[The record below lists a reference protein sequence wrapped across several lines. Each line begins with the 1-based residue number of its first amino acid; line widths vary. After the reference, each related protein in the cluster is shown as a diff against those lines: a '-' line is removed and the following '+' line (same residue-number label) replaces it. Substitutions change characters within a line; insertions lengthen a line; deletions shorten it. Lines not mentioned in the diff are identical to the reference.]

1 MKYENKI
8 IMAFTDPDERLD
20 NPYEVFTDNYVE
32 DNVKIMFVFDTPE
45 EFLETFNR
53 IINDE
58 EGPYGMWY
66 WVLDHG
72 KQICSGACD
81 PNDID
86 IYEEHWNLNKEDDIM
101 ENNNERVKQISLDIV
116 VGPETDGEEL
126 AEQVKEEL
134 ERRGYTIF
142 GVGFNADL
150 TNEYHMNNEK
160 KEDDIDC
167 LIAQLQEKIQKEYD
181 IYIEKLRDM
190 TTDEIIENSYKTS
203 MLKEFVTCFES
214 SSDKIT
220 DVKFVKY
227 LLRYENLLEN
237 LYEDWTKYDSSEFKI
252 YEEFIL
258 YYWNAEEYNKGDE

>member
-1 MKYENKI
+1 MK
-8 IMAFTDPDERLD
+8 
-20 NPYEVFTDNYVE
+20 
-32 DNVKIMFVFDTPE
+32 
-45 EFLETFNR
+45 
-53 IINDE
+53 
-58 EGPYGMWY
+58 
-66 WVLDHG
+66 
-72 KQICSGACD
+72 
-81 PNDID
+81 
-86 IYEEHWNLNKEDDIM
+86 
-101 ENNNERVKQISLDIV
+101 NNNERVKQISLDVV

-126 AEQVKEEL
+126 AEQVKEEI

-181 IYIEKLRDM
+181 IYIEELRDM
-190 TTDEIIENSYKTS
+190 TTDEIIKNSYKTS
-203 MLKEFVTCFES
+203 MLKEFVTCFGS

-258 YYWNAEEYNKGDE
+258 YYWNAEEYNEGDE